1 MEKWDFWFLQIGIN
15 IDAQNFNDWILLVMD
30 ASGNHKKY
38 VVVYKNVISLRRICY
53 LLGINH

>member
-1 MEKWDFWFLQIGIN
+1 
-15 IDAQNFNDWILLVMD
+15 MD